1 MADTIVAGIQFA
13 LIQMAHGLV
22 TVKKVLKKNGLSMGQ
37 RPSFKICCCVTG
49 VIGHILKQKKDK
61 MKHSY
66 ECIDIDECLE
76 KTHNC
81 HGSAYCD
88 NNEGSF
94 YCECVVGFRGDGI
107 DCENENECEEA
118 GGARYEFCHDKAT
131 CIDLFGSF
139 RCECI
144 TGYFGDGWNCTDID
158 ECDIMEGNS
167 VIMLTSET
175 DDRHGVKDGYRYN
188 L

>member
-1 MADTIVAGIQFA
+1 
-13 LIQMAHGLV
+13 
-22 TVKKVLKKNGLSMGQ
+22 
-37 RPSFKICCCVTG
+37 
-49 VIGHILKQKKDK
+49 

-66 ECIDIDECLE
+66 ECIDIDECL
-76 KTHNC
+76 KQTHNC

-94 YCECVVGFRGDGI
+94 YCECVVGFKGDGI
-107 DCENENECEEA
+107 ECENENECEEA
-118 GGARYEFCHDKAT
+118 GGARYEFCHDKTGFQTYKKSLWDWLRVASSKHQFGNPCKAI

-144 TGYFGDGWNCTDID
+144 TGYVGDGWHCEDIN

-167 VIMLTSET
+167 VIMLTLET
-175 DDRHGVKDGYRYN
+175 DDRHGVKERF
-188 L
+188 